1 MNELKTAI
9 QKARTLWK
17 INAIMEIAVDGIT
30 ALSPAQIEELKA
42 LAKSI
47 GFDKFQ
53 IGPLVRSSYNAA
65 NLAK

>member
-42 LAKSI
+42 LATARKLEI
-47 GFDKFQ
+47 YRKRYA
-53 IGPLVRSSYNAA
+53 I
-65 NLAK
+65 

>member
-17 INAIMEIAVDGIT
+17 INAIMEIAVDTLT

-42 LAKSI
+42 LATARKLEI
-47 GFDKFQ
+47 YRKRYA
-53 IGPLVRSSYNAA
+53 V
-65 NLAK
+65 

>member
-30 ALSPAQIEELKA
+30 TLSPAQIEELKA
-42 LAKSI
+42 LATARKLEIYRKRYSI
-47 GFDKFQ
+47 
-53 IGPLVRSSYNAA
+53 
-65 NLAK
+65 